1 MGALANLL
9 SRLLAVLALNRMKGR
24 VKLLKESLALLASE
38 PDVQLAHLRDLG
50 VPDHV
55 DELAL
60 EHDDIAPTAEK
71 MLREGEINE
80 DQLNCIKELD
90 AILKGQGRGR
100 TVVRVG
106 SGRAGLEVRKDGRY
120 RHEGGEVGVVF
131 EAMVRGG
138 PWGAT
143 AAQRTTSTA
152 PFSLYTR
159 GKS

>member
-1 MGALANLL
+1 VGALANLL

-90 AILKGQGRGR
+90 AILKGMSGNSNAHLWTAESLNNAQEWRY
-100 TVVRVG
+100 VR
-106 SGRAGLEVRKDGRY
+106 RFAKQCFNKL
-120 RHEGGEVGVVF
+120 
-131 EAMVRGG
+131 A
-138 PWGAT
+138 
-143 AAQRTTSTA
+143 
-152 PFSLYTR
+152 
-159 GKS
+159 

>member
-60 EHDDIAPTAEK
+60 EHDDIAPVRIVTVDRDAF
-71 MLREGEINE
+71 RIRRNVNAAVDARRPYRFE
-80 DQLNCIKELD
+80 DL
-90 AILKGQGRGR
+90 
-100 TVVRVG
+100 
-106 SGRAGLEVRKDGRY
+106 
-120 RHEGGEVGVVF
+120 
-131 EAMVRGG
+131 
-138 PWGAT
+138 
-143 AAQRTTSTA
+143 
-152 PFSLYTR
+152 TR
-159 GKS
+159 SADPGKLPL